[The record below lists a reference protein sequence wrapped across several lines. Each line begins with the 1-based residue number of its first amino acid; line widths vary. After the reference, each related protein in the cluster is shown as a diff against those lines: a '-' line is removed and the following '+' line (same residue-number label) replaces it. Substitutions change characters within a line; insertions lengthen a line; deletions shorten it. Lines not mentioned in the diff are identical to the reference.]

1 MSTPG
6 TSQPL
11 PTAGIRK
18 FLRYFRNKYILTLT
32 LFVVYGLFLDD
43 DDVFT
48 LISQNG
54 KLRKIK
60 SNHEVVSEK
69 LVKTQRT
76 LKQLDHASAL
86 ERYAREEKL
95 FKKDD
100 EDIFI
105 ISYE

>member
-1 MSTPG
+1 MSTEE
-6 TSQPL
+6 TSPQSSA
-11 PTAGIRK
+11 AGIKK

-32 LFVVYGLFLDD
+32 LFVFYGLFLDD

-60 SNHEVVSEK
+60 SNREVVSEK
-69 LVKTQRT
+69 LVKTRRI
-76 LKQLDHASAL
+76 LKQLDQTSAL

>member
-1 MSTPG
+1 MSTQE
-6 TSQPL
+6 TSQQSPV
-11 PTAGIRK
+11 AGLRK
-18 FLRYFRNKYILTLT
+18 FIRYFRNKYILTLT
-32 LFVVYGLFLDD
+32 LFVFYGLFLDD

-48 LISQNG
+48 LISQNA

-60 SNHEVVSEK
+60 SNREVVSEK
-69 LVKTQRT
+69 LVKTRRI
-76 LKQLDHASAL
+76 LKQLDQTSAL